1 MRARSAG
8 GVVVVTAVAAA
19 AWAGEGDPADPGW
32 RVARVAGPAEARVEA
47 AGEGWRSG
55 ACAVTTPLPEGYPAP
70 TAPGALELKRYPAVR
85 RAEVSG
91 RGALERGMNG
101 AFFPLFWHIKRAGIA
116 MTAPVEVDVQ
126 PDLGDAAPEGW
137 TMAFLYRT
145 PDLGPVGPAAGEVT
159 VVDRA
164 PVTVLA
170 IGLSGADRPA
180 QLREAEARLTEWLAG
195 QTRWER
201 AGAPRVLY
209 YNGPEVP
216 RARRWFEVQL
226 PVRAAP
232 ASAEPRTPR
241 WF

>member
-1 MRARSAG
+1 M
-8 GVVVVTAVAAA
+8 TMAAA
-19 AWAGEGDPADPGW
+19 AATAWAGGPTLEAWAGDGDPQDGAWSVARVGGDPA
-32 RVARVAGPAEARVEA
+32 ARVERQ
-47 AGEGWRSG
+47 GEDWRAG

-116 MTAPVEVDVQ
+116 MTAPVEVD
-126 PDLGDAAPEGW
+126 LSELSGAPEGW

-145 PDLGPVGPAAGEVT
+145 PELGPLGPAAGEVT
-159 VVDRA
+159 VVDRE

-170 IGLSGADRPA
+170 VGLAGSDRA
-180 QLREAEARLTEWLAG
+180 EQLRRGERALLGWLEG
-195 QTRWER
+195 QSRWER
-201 AGAPRVLY
+201 AGPPRVLY

-216 RARRWFEVQL
+216 RARRWCEVQL
-226 PVRAAP
+226 PVRAAAP
-232 ASAEPRTPR
+232 APAAPAAQKR